1 MKKYIITLLF
11 CTLFCHLGIA
21 QGLKSVSIL
30 GDSYSTFEGYV
41 QPDTNFVWYLKTPP
55 EGRKTDMVSVRNT
68 WWHQFIKENN
78 YRLCVN
84 NSFSGATICH
94 TGYRS
99 EDYSDRSF
107 ITRMKLGRTVFS
119 KKVRGLTGHTPNE
132 YFRIIRLKK
141 AAELLLEG
149 NYNVSEVSYKVG
161 ISDPLYF
168 SRCFKTHY
176 GVSPSVYL
184 RGKEKEI

>member
-1 MKKYIITLLF
+1 MQAIIEQE
-11 CTLFCHLGIA
+11 LG
-21 QGLKSVSIL
+21 
-30 GDSYSTFEGYV
+30 
-41 QPDTNFVWYLKTPP
+41 
-55 EGRKTDMVSVRNT
+55 
-68 WWHQFIKENN
+68 
-78 YRLCVN
+78 
-84 NSFSGATICH
+84 NSEFTM
-94 TGYRS
+94 
-99 EDYSDRSF
+99 EDF
-107 ITRMKLGRTVFS
+107 AARMKLGRTVFS

-149 NYNVSEVSYKVG
+149 SEVSYKVG

>member
-1 MKKYIITLLF
+1 MQAIIEQGVGENSEFTMEDF
-11 CTLFCHLGIA
+11 CC
-21 QGLKSVSIL
+21 
-30 GDSYSTFEGYV
+30 
-41 QPDTNFVWYLKTPP
+41 PD
-55 EGRKTDMVSVRNT
+55 
-68 WWHQFIKENN
+68 ENW
-78 YRLCVN
+78 
-84 NSFSGATICH
+84 
-94 TGYRS
+94 
-99 EDYSDRSF
+99 
-107 ITRMKLGRTVFS
+107 GRTVFS

>member
-1 MKKYIITLLF
+1 MKQPRRERTDNYTSEKDKQCLDKLQAFIEQE
-11 CTLFCHLGIA
+11 LG
-21 QGLKSVSIL
+21 
-30 GDSYSTFEGYV
+30 
-41 QPDTNFVWYLKTPP
+41 N
-55 EGRKTDMVSVRNT
+55 SVRT
-68 WWHQFIKENN
+68 M
-78 YRLCVN
+78 
-84 NSFSGATICH
+84 
-94 TGYRS
+94 
-99 EDYSDRSF
+99 EDF
-107 ITRMKLGRTVFS
+107 AALMKLGRTVFS